1 MSFGISFGI
10 NMSEHRAL
18 NKDISW
24 IGSIDGVLRE
34 STSIVN
40 PDILF
45 EGDITTIANA
55 NYMSIP
61 AFGNRFYFI
70 DNIESVRNNLYRIK
84 AHVDVLETYKEQIKN
99 CRGVVGR
106 SATDYNRYLVDS
118 KIASP
123 NTRDIKT
130 TKFGNSLEHEKI
142 ILVVSN
148 V

>member
-1 MSFGISFGI
+1 
-10 NMSEHRAL
+10 MSEHRAL
-18 NKDISW
+18 NKNISW
-24 IGSIDGVLRE
+24 IGSIPGTLRE
-34 STSIVN
+34 STSIIN

-45 EGDITTIANA
+45 EGDISSIANA

-61 AFGNRFYFI
+61 EFGNRSYFI

-84 AHVDVLETYKEQIKN
+84 AHVDVLETYKDQIKN

-106 SATDYNRYLVDS
+106 NANDYNRYLVDS

-130 TKFGNSLEHEKI
+130 TKFSESLDHEQI